1 MKLENF
7 PSPNWGDGPELP
19 ADFARNVV
27 RTARAVQR
35 RRRRSVCGGSIAI
48 LLAALVPLANQLRS
62 PRQDLAASQT
72 SSSDVLLAR
81 QADDQAN
88 DLRLAQALTPYEVD
102 DYLAPNV
109 DAVQSFAATYSDAS
123 WDSESEEAADQ
134 GATLQ

>member
-1 MKLENF
+1 MKPENF
-7 PSPNWGDGPELP
+7 PSPNLLDVPELP

-35 RRRRSVCGGSIAI
+35 RRRRSVCGGTVAI
-48 LLAALVPLANQLRS
+48 LLAALVPLVSQFRL
-62 PRQDLAASQT
+62 PRQELVASRS
-72 SSSDVLLAR
+72 SSSDAVLAS

-88 DLRLAQALTPYEVD
+88 EIRLAQALTPYEVD

-109 DAVQSFAATYSDAS
+109 TAVQSFAATYSDAS

-134 GATLQ
+134 EATFE